1 LLFASRRRL
10 EDKGGQRKAEEIR
23 RRAGEA
29 SGDPSTFS
37 PKQKARSSSSPHM
50 NKIRPYLGT
59 ALVVV
64 VVLIAIKFVK
74 PMLPGSVQNL
84 LP

>member
-1 LLFASRRRL
+1 
-10 EDKGGQRKAEEIR
+10 
-23 RRAGEA
+23 
-29 SGDPSTFS
+29 
-37 PKQKARSSSSPHM
+37 M